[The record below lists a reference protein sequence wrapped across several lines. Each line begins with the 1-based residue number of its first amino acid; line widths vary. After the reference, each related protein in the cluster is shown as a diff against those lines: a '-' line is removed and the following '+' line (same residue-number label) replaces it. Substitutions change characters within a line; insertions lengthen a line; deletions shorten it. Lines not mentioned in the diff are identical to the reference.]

1 LATLVFAALIQLRV
15 KVTGI
20 LLICDSRTCGFYT
33 RFMCS
38 SSLIKR
44 GYMNGDNSSKNA
56 HKSGLT
62 NHINSSKL
70 FKDQG
75 KTLKALLI
83 SLKIKK

>member
-1 LATLVFAALIQLRV
+1 
-15 KVTGI
+15 
-20 LLICDSRTCGFYT
+20 
-33 RFMCS
+33 
-38 SSLIKR
+38 
-44 GYMNGDNSSKNA
+44 MNGDNSSKNA